1 VDLEYPVADL
11 ARGRRMCRSYE
22 DRPIERSVLL
32 DIVDVASRSPSAGK
46 TQGLHVLELTGT
58 DRDRYWDITLP
69 AERREGFAWPGLL
82 RAPTLLIPFAD
93 PRAYVERYSEP
104 DKSRT
109 GLGVGLEVWTT
120 PYWLVDASMAT
131 MALLLAATEHGL
143 GTLLFGMF
151 SHEGAVRVAFSVPE
165 HFVAVGVVAI
175 GYPDEATPRRG
186 RSADRPRRRADDIL
200 VTPDQWSH
208 DATGD

>member
-1 VDLEYPVADL
+1 VDREYPVADL

-22 DRPIERSVLL
+22 ERPVERSVLL
-32 DIVDVASRSPSAGK
+32 DIIDVASRSPSAGK
-46 TQGLHVLELTGT
+46 AQGLHVLELTGA
-58 DRDRYWDITLP
+58 DRDRYWNITLP
-69 AERREGFAWPGLL
+69 VERREGFAWPGLL

-93 PRAYVERYSEP
+93 PWAYVERYSEL

-109 GLGVGLEVWTT
+109 GLGVGPEAWTT

-131 MALLLAATEHGL
+131 MTLLLAATEHGL

-151 SHEGAVRVAFSVPE
+151 SHEEAVRTAFSVPE
-165 HFVAVGVVAI
+165 QFVAVGVVAI
-175 GYPDEATPRRG
+175 GYPDGVTPRRG
-186 RSADRPRRRADDIL
+186 RSAGRPRRRADEIL
-200 VTPDQWSH
+200 VTPDRWSR